1 MNRSNIGNIAT
12 NAMQTLNISGTAFAG
27 MIRRD
32 KADASSA
39 LNAQKKEAER
49 LADKEYKRNRQ
60 EKIDARREELDAAKL
75 EEIKAKTNKANAR
88 NEIDTAK
95 LEGIKAK
102 TKLDIAKADDLVS
115 KTEARNLKIAK
126 IKELGTPQAEEIAKK
141 VESDISWA
149 GEYYTSIS
157 DSGFLVPRSTLTEI
171 SSGGKSDGSKDV

>member
-39 LNAQKKEAER
+39 LNAQKKEAEK

-60 EKIDARREELDAAKL
+60 EKIDARREELDAAKIKGL
-75 EEIKAKTNKANAR
+75 EAKAN
-88 NEIDTAK
+88 
-95 LEGIKAK
+95 
-102 TKLDIAKADDLVS
+102 LDAAKASDLAS

-157 DSGFLVPRSTLTEI
+157 DSGFLVPRSTLTEL

>member
-12 NAMQTLNISGTAFAG
+12 NAMQTLNISGTALAG

-39 LNAQKKEAER
+39 LNAQKKEAEK

-75 EEIKAKTNKANAR
+75 KGIEAKTNLDVAKAN
-88 NEIDTAK
+88 
-95 LEGIKAK
+95 
-102 TKLDIAKADDLVS
+102 DLAS
-115 KTEARNLKIAK
+115 KTEARNLKIEK
-126 IKELGTPQAEEIAKK
+126 IRAVGTPQAEEIAKK
-141 VESDISWA
+141 VDSDISWA

-157 DSGFLVPRSTLTEI
+157 DSGFLVPRSTLTELNN
-171 SSGGKSDGSKDV
+171 GGKSDGSKDV

>member
-88 NEIDTAK
+88 NEIDAAK

-102 TKLDIAKADDLVS
+102 TNLDVAKANDLAS

-126 IKELGTPQAEEIAKK
+126 IKEVGTPQAEEIAKK
-141 VESDISWA
+141 VDSDIKWA
-149 GEYYTSIS
+149 GDFYKDT
-157 DSGFLVPRSTLTEI
+157 
-171 SSGGKSDGSKDV
+171 SSGLYLPTDISK